1 VQGFRA
7 PETIVTQ
14 KTTSPP
20 PAPPALDFEKALEE
34 LEATV
39 EKLEH
44 GDLSLEDALQQ
55 FERGVALARVC
66 QASLKQAEQKVEI
79 LLQRS
84 TDAAPEPF
92 EPGDE

>member
-1 VQGFRA
+1 
-7 PETIVTQ
+7 VT
-14 KTTSPP
+14 KI
-20 PAPPALDFEKALEE
+20 PAPPPPSPATIPTAPVDFERSLEE
-34 LEATV
+34 LESTV

-55 FERGVALARVC
+55 FERGVALARQC

-84 TDAAPEPF
+84 AEAAPEPF
-92 EPGDE
+92 EPDLE

>member
-1 VQGFRA
+1 MTKI
-7 PETIVTQ
+7 PTP
-14 KTTSPP
+14 PP
-20 PAPPALDFEKALEE
+20 PAASTPVDFEQSLEE

-55 FERGVALARVC
+55 FERGVALARQC

-79 LLQRS
+79 LLQKS
-84 TDAAPEPF
+84 ADAEPEPF
-92 EPGDE
+92 EPEDE

>member
-1 VQGFRA
+1 L
-7 PETIVTQ
+7 TQ
-14 KTTSPP
+14 KAAPP
-20 PAPPALDFEKALEE
+20 PATPVDFEKALEE

-55 FERGVALARVC
+55 FERGVALARTC
-66 QASLKQAEQKVEI
+66 QTSLKQAEQKVEI
-79 LLQRS
+79 LLQKS
-84 TDAAPEPF
+84 TDATPEPF

>member
-1 VQGFRA
+1 
-7 PETIVTQ
+7 VT
-14 KTTSPP
+14 KTPPQPPPPP
-20 PAPPALDFEKALEE
+20 PAAPVDFEQSLEE

-55 FERGVALARVC
+55 FERGVALARMC

-79 LLQRS
+79 LLQR
-84 TDAAPEPF
+84 TADAAPEPF
-92 EPGDE
+92 EPDAE

>member
-1 VQGFRA
+1 MTKIPA
-7 PETIVTQ
+7 P
-14 KTTSPP
+14 PP
-20 PAPPALDFEKALEE
+20 PAASSPVDFEQSLEE

-55 FERGVALARVC
+55 FERGVALARQC

-79 LLQRS
+79 LLHK
-84 TDAAPEPF
+84 TADAEPEPF
-92 EPGDE
+92 EPDDD

>member
-1 VQGFRA
+1 L
-7 PETIVTQ
+7 TQ
-14 KTTSPP
+14 KNTPP
-20 PAPPALDFEKALEE
+20 PPSVPPVDFEQSLAE

-84 TDAAPEPF
+84 VDAAPEPF
-92 EPGDE
+92 EPDDE